1 MAFKTAYENPDGC
14 TMDAMGRLWI
24 AHWGGSCV
32 ACYETAAGVA
42 GTVVAEVRIP
52 KATRVSS
59 CAFGGPGLRDMLIT
73 TAFEGLKEDMSEEER
88 AALGEDFAGD
98 LFLVRDV
105 GVAGLPPCDYLG

>member
-1 MAFKTAYENPDGC
+1 
-14 TMDAMGRLWI
+14 
-24 AHWGGSCV
+24 
-32 ACYETAAGVA
+32 
-42 GTVVAEVRIP
+42 
-52 KATRVSS
+52 
-59 CAFGGPGLRDMLIT
+59 MLIT